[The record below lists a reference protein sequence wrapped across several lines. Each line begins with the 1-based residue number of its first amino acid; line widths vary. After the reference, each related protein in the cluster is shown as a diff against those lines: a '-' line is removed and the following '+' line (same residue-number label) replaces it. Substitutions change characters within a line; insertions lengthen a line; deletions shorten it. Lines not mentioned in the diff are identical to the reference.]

1 MDFKEI
7 DKIIKSIKKLD
18 DEKQLYLERVEKLEE
33 KKTSISEIVYEKIRG
48 DYEKKIETLNAEI
61 YPLIEQLAVL
71 KSEIDSMLK
80 EIEGEISE
88 VNIKKEE
95 IQVRCDL
102 GEFSQEKA
110 DEMIK
115 ALEDENKERFELYEK
130 LKKYSEKMDEVL
142 QSNILMQ
149 ENNTPDL
156 EEPEVIAEDFQEKT
170 ADENIADI
178 SPGDIE
184 GAFETK
190 TGIQTGI
197 SVPVEMEEDGT
208 VFEPSEAVGSNEG
221 KTMLIR
227 QPKLEIIAGGNE
239 GTEFRLKLGT
249 TNIGNDESN
258 DIVIDNPTVE
268 FKHAQIVF
276 EPEGFKIYDF
286 NSEKGIFVNGV
297 KVNECVLKV
306 GDIISLGNVQLKFKE

>member
-1 MDFKEI
+1 MNFKEI

-18 DEKQLYLERVEKLEE
+18 DEKKVYLERMEKLEE
-33 KKTSISEIVYEKIRG
+33 KKGTITDVVYNKIKG
-48 DYEKKIETLNAEI
+48 DYDKKIETLNAEI
-61 YPLIEQLAVL
+61 YPLVEQLAVQ
-71 KSEIDSMLK
+71 KSEVESMLN
-80 EIEGEISE
+80 EIEEELAE

-115 ALEDENKERFELYEK
+115 ALDDENKERFDLFNK
-130 LKKYSEKMDEVL
+130 LKDYSEKMDEVL
-142 QSNILMQ
+142 QTNILMQ
-149 ENNTPDL
+149 ENNTPDF
-156 EEPEVIAEDFQEKT
+156 EEPDVYVEDIEDKT
-170 ADENIADI
+170 AGNNMEDVTPDDI
-178 SPGDIE
+178 GES
-184 GAFETK
+184 FETK

-197 SVPVEMEEDGT
+197 SNAVDMEDGT
-208 VFEPSEAVGSNEG
+208 IFDPSLVDNKEG

-227 QPKLEIIAGGNE
+227 QPKLEIIAGGNI

-258 DIVIDNPTVE
+258 DIIIDNPTVE

-286 NSEKGIFVNGV
+286 NSEKGIYVNGV
-297 KVNECVLKV
+297 KVTEYVLNI
-306 GDIISLGNVQLKFKE
+306 GDIITLGNVQLKFKE

>member
-18 DEKQLYLERVEKLEE
+18 DEKKVYLERVEKLEQ
-33 KKTSISEIVYEKIRG
+33 KKASITEVVYRKIRG
-48 DYEKKIETLNAEI
+48 DYDKKIETLNAEI
-61 YPLIEQLAVL
+61 YPLVEQLAVQ
-71 KSEIDSMLK
+71 KSEVESMLN
-80 EIEGEISE
+80 EIEEELAE

-115 ALEDENKERFELYEK
+115 ALDDENKERFDLFNK

-142 QSNILMQ
+142 QTNILMQ
-149 ENNTPDL
+149 ENPTPDFD
-156 EEPEVIAEDFQEKT
+156 EPEEFVEEIEDKT
-170 ADENIADI
+170 SENMADVE
-178 SPGDIE
+178 PGDIE
-184 GAFETK
+184 ESFVTK

-197 SVPVEMEEDGT
+197 SDSLDIPEEDGT
-208 VFEPSEAVGSNEG
+208 VFDASVMENTDG

-227 QPKLEIIAGGNE
+227 QPKLEIIAGDNV

-286 NSEKGIFVNGV
+286 NSEKGVYVNNV
-297 KVNECVLKV
+297 KVTECVLKV
-306 GDIISLGNVQLKFKE
+306 GDIITLGNVQLKFKE

>member
-18 DEKQLYLERVEKLEE
+18 EEKRVYLERMEKLEE
-33 KKTSISEIVYEKIRG
+33 KRGTISDIVYNKIKG
-48 DYEKKIETLNAEI
+48 DYDKKIETLNAEI
-61 YPLIEQLAVL
+61 YPLVEQLAVQ
-71 KSEIDSMLK
+71 KSEVESMLND
-80 EIEGEISE
+80 IEEELAE

-115 ALEDENKERFELYEK
+115 ALDDENKERFDLFNK

-142 QSNILMQ
+142 QANILMQ

-156 EEPEVIAEDFQEKT
+156 EEVYENIDEETMGNNMTDIKPEDI
-170 ADENIADI
+170 ADE
-178 SPGDIE
+178 S
-184 GAFETK
+184 FETK
-190 TGIQTGI
+190 TDMQTGI
-197 SVPVEMEEDGT
+197 PASIDMEGT
-208 VFEPSEAVGSNEG
+208 VFDPSVIENNEG

-227 QPKLEIIAGGNE
+227 QPKLEIIAGGNM

-276 EPEGFKIYDF
+276 EPEGFKLYDF
-286 NSEKGIFVNGV
+286 NSEKGVYVNGKRV
-297 KVNECVLKV
+297 TECVLHV
-306 GDIISLGNVQLKFKE
+306 GDIIKLGNVQLKFKE

>member
-18 DEKQLYLERVEKLEE
+18 EEKSVYIERVEKLEE
-33 KKTSISEIVYEKIRG
+33 KRGSISDVVYKKIRG
-48 DYEKKIETLNAEI
+48 DYDKKIETLNAEI
-61 YPLIEQLAVL
+61 YPLVEQLAVQ
-71 KSEIDSMLK
+71 KSEVESLLK
-80 EIEGEISE
+80 EIEEELAE

-115 ALEDENKERFELYEK
+115 ALDDENKERFDLFNK

-142 QSNILMQ
+142 ESNILMQ
-149 ENNTPDL
+149 ENSTP
-156 EEPEVIAEDFQEKT
+156 DFQEVEGIDEIDEVKT
-170 ADENIADI
+170 SQNQIADI
-178 SPGDIE
+178 APGDIE
-184 GAFETK
+184 DSFETK

-197 SVPVEMEEDGT
+197 STPVEMDDDGT
-208 VFEPSEAVGSNEG
+208 VYDPSFADKTEG

-227 QPKLEIIAGGNE
+227 QPKLEIIEGKDAGKE
-239 GTEFRLKLGT
+239 YRVKLGT
-249 TNIGNDESN
+249 TNIGNDHSN
-258 DIVIDNPTVE
+258 DIVIDDPTVE

-276 EPEGFKIYDF
+276 EPEGFKIYDY
-286 NSEKGIFVNGV
+286 NSEKGVFVNGI
-297 KVNECVLKV
+297 KITECVLNV
-306 GDIISLGNVQLKFKE
+306 GDIITLGNVKLKLKE

>member
-1 MDFKEI
+1 MKFAEI
-7 DKIIKSIKKLD
+7 DKIIKNIKKLNA
-18 DEKQLYLERVEKLEE
+18 EKEIYLERINKLEE
-33 KKTSISEIVYEKIRG
+33 KKAAITDLVYKKIRG
-48 DYEKKIETLNAEI
+48 DYDKKIETLNAEI
-61 YPLIEQLAVL
+61 FPLVEQLAVQ
-71 KSEIDSMLK
+71 KSEVETMLYEIDEELAD
-80 EIEGEISE
+80 

-115 ALEDENKERFELYEK
+115 ALDDENKERFDLFNK

-142 QSNILMQ
+142 HTSMIMEENDTADFDEPEEYVEDFENRTS
-149 ENNTPDL
+149 ENNLADVTPEDL
-156 EEPEVIAEDFQEKT
+156 ED
-170 ADENIADI
+170 
-178 SPGDIE
+178 SY
-184 GAFETK
+184 ETK

-197 SVPVEMEEDGT
+197 SNLVEMEEDGT
-208 VFEPSEAVGSNEG
+208 VFEPSTSENIEG

-227 QPKLEIIAGGNE
+227 QARLEVVAGWDNGV
-239 GTEFRLKLGT
+239 EFRLKLGT

-276 EPEGFKIYDF
+276 EPDGFKIYDF
-286 NSEKGIFVNGV
+286 NSEKGVYVNGV
-297 KVNECVLKV
+297 KVNEYILSE
-306 GDIISLGNVQLKFKE
+306 GDIITLGNVQLKFKE